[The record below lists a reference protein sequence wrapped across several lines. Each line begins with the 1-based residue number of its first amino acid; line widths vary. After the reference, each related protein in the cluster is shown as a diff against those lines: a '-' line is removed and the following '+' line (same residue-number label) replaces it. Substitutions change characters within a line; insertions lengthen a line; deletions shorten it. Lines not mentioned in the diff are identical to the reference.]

1 MKTEHTKG
9 EWKYFKGMD
18 RHHVEVEK
26 WLLADIYSP
35 EDSKEEESEANAK
48 LIAAAPDLLNA
59 LTEVQK
65 LLELT
70 PYDNLNLQDLV
81 NNAII
86 KASK

>member
-1 MKTEHTKG
+1 MKTQHTKG
-9 EWKYFKGMD
+9 TWQLQKDNCIINIDGGAIICQMGS
-18 RHHVEVEK
+18 
-26 WLLADIYSP
+26 ADNNDIQK
-35 EDSKEEESEANAK
+35 DANAK
-48 LIAAAPDLLNA
+48 LIAAAPELLDA